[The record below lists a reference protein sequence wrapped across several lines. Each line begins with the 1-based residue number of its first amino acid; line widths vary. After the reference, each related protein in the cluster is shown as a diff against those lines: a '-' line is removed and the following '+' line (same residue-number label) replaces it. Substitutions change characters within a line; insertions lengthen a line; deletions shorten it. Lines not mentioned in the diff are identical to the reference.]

1 MEKLKSWVEEVLG
14 GDYEYEVY
22 FERKRKKLIEGSQES
37 VEKLSTS
44 EDAGV
49 GIRVFR
55 NGRMGFSFTTSLE
68 ASSVKDCVKMAKEAC
83 HITPPDEGF
92 TLGNCKNLGELETY
106 YDSDGL
112 ESSLE
117 DKIEMVI
124 NMERYAKSLD
134 GRVKGVRNVSLNETD
149 MEVFCFSSCG
159 LFYNYRST
167 WYTSS
172 MSVLVEEGGD
182 QSISYS
188 YVGARRLRDVPFQD
202 MVQEV
207 VFKATATLKP
217 SSFETRRMPVVLYRE
232 ACASLLEAFSPIFLG
247 DSLVKGKT
255 FLSGMEGQQVF
266 SEKLTIVDDGVKEK
280 GFLSLPVDA
289 EGHFMR
295 RNVLVEKG
303 RFLTFLHSTY
313 TAIKSNAEP
322 TGNSIRGGFKSL
334 PVSDITNLYIEPGD
348 RSLEDLL
355 EQDEVFLVTDL
366 MGLHTVDT
374 VSGDFS
380 LGASGIIYR
389 KGKKEQSVRGVVIGG
404 NIKELL
410 SLVVDVGNDLRF
422 YGNVGAPS
430 LFIENLTVGG

>member
-1 MEKLKSWVEEVLG
+1 
-14 GDYEYEVY
+14 
-22 FERKRKKLIEGSQES
+22 
-37 VEKLSTS
+37 
-44 EDAGV
+44 
-49 GIRVFR
+49 
-55 NGRMGFSFTTSLE
+55 
-68 ASSVKDCVKMAKEAC
+68 
-83 HITPPDEGF
+83 
-92 TLGNCKNLGELETY
+92 
-106 YDSDGL
+106 
-112 ESSLE
+112 
-117 DKIEMVI
+117 
-124 NMERYAKSLD
+124 
-134 GRVKGVRNVSLNETD
+134 
-149 MEVFCFSSCG
+149 
-159 LFYNYRST
+159 
-167 WYTSS
+167 
-172 MSVLVEEGGD
+172 
-182 QSISYS
+182 
-188 YVGARRLRDVPFQD
+188 
-202 MVQEV
+202 
-207 VFKATATLKP
+207 
-217 SSFETRRMPVVLYRE
+217 
-232 ACASLLEAFSPIFLG
+232 
-247 DSLVKGKT
+247 
-255 FLSGMEGQQVF
+255 GQQVF

-289 EGHFMR
+289 EGHFTR

-313 TAIKSNAEP
+313 TAVKSKAKP

-334 PVSDITNLYIEPGD
+334 PVSGITNLYIEPGD

-355 EQDEVFLVTDL
+355 EQDEVFLITDL